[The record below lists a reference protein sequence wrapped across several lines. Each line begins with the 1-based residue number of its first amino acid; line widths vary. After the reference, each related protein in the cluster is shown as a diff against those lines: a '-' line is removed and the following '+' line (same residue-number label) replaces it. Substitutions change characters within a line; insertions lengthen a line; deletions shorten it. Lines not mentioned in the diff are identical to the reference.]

1 MEFASKKEM
10 NGLSFVIFLIVEIQG
25 VIVIGIDF
33 ALKVNRNG
41 NRKETVNA

>member
-1 MEFASKKEM
+1 MGF
-10 NGLSFVIFLIVEIQG
+10 LLVIFLKIEIQG

-41 NRKETVNA
+41 NKKETVNA